1 MTYGYSDDLR
11 AKALTYYDT
20 SGKSQAE
27 VCGIFGV
34 GLRTFAQWVRLR
46 KAGDFRRRPQQKA
59 KPTKID
65 GAALAAYIDAHP
77 DAYFREIAVVFEVS
91 DVGILKACR
100 RLGITRK
107 KNPALRRTRRSG
119 ACDIQHRGGADSAGK
134 HRLGR

>member
-11 AKALTYYDT
+11 LKALSYYDA

-46 KAGDFRRRPQQKA
+46 KAGDFRRRPQQKP
-59 KPTKID
+59 KPAKID
-65 GAALAAYIDAHP
+65 GAALKAYIDAHP
-77 DAYFREIAVVFEVS
+77 DAYFREIAVAFGVS

-107 KNPALRRTRRSG
+107 KNAAVLRAR
-119 ACDIQHRGGADSAGK
+119 RGGAGDIPQRGRANSTGK
-134 HRLGR
+134 HRVGR

>member
-11 AKALTYYDT
+11 LKALSYYDT
-20 SGKSQAE
+20 SGKSQAQ
-27 VCGIFGV
+27 VCSIFGV

-46 KAGDFRRRPQQKA
+46 KAGDFRRRPRQKP
-59 KPTKID
+59 KPAKID

-77 DAYFREIAVVFEVS
+77 DAYFREIAAVFEVS

-107 KNPALRRTRRSG
+107 KNSALLRARRGRTG
-119 ACDIQHRGGADSAGK
+119 DISQRGRANRAGK
-134 HRLGR
+134 HRVGR